1 MSNIFKTLMRIVT
14 PVDAPSINGAGAV
27 ETDLGEINPW
37 IVTGA
42 LTGVGVAGF
51 GVMLAATVM
60 PAQTIGAAAV
70 SASLLG
76 YGVYQDQQD
85 EKSDDKSDVK
95 SDTKSTAKA
104 KATPAPAAG

>member
-1 MSNIFKTLMRIVT
+1 MSNIFKTLMFKRNVPQT
-14 PVDAPSINGAGAV
+14 GINTVGAIK
-27 ETDLGEINPW
+27 TDDGDINPFV
-37 IVTGA
+37 IAGA

-104 KATPAPAAG
+104 KATPAPAAA